1 MDSWPIVCI
10 LKQIYLITRSYSTIH
25 MFSKATE
32 YALRATIYLAQKSSE
47 ARKLGI
53 EEIATAIDSPR
64 SFTAK
69 IMQSLTKDNRVVSSV
84 RGPHGGFY
92 MSEKAKKLPV
102 RSILLAMGED
112 QILEKCVMGLKL
124 CSEIEPCPMHAQY
137 KVIKKQLIS
146 LFTSKTIQ
154 QLAAE
159 IQEGVVFIKNK

>member
-1 MDSWPIVCI
+1 
-10 LKQIYLITRSYSTIH
+10 
-25 MFSKATE
+25 MFTKATE

-47 ARKLGI
+47 EHKLGI
-53 EEIATAIDSPR
+53 EEIANAIDSPR

-69 IMQSLTKDNRVVSSV
+69 ILQSLTKDNRLVSSV

-92 MSEKAKKLPV
+92 MSAKAKKLPV

-124 CSEIEPCPMHAQY
+124 CSEVEPCPMHAQY
-137 KVIKKQLIS
+137 KVIKKQLIN

-159 IQEGVVFIKNK
+159 IQEGFVFIKNK

>member
-1 MDSWPIVCI
+1 
-10 LKQIYLITRSYSTIH
+10 

-47 ARKLGI
+47 AHKLGI

-69 IMQSLTKDNRVVSSV
+69 ILQSLTKDNRVVSSV

-137 KVIKKQLIS
+137 KVIKKQLIN
-146 LFTSKTIQ
+146 LFTSKTTQ

>member
-1 MDSWPIVCI
+1 
-10 LKQIYLITRSYSTIH
+10 

-47 ARKLGI
+47 THKLGI

-69 IMQSLTKDNRVVSSV
+69 ILQLLTKDNRVVSSV

-137 KVIKKQLIS
+137 KVIKKQLIN

-159 IQEGVVFIKNK
+159 IQEGVVFFKNK